1 MRWPPREDD
10 GGGRRTRGE
19 RAGVGGGGWWRCS
32 LQVWAGGGAVMGENG
47 DRGVGWARLT
57 SRTRRRPGGAFG
69 SVEYK
74 IEGPAIGNDSVSQ
87 TCWSM

>member
-19 RAGVGGGGWWRCS
+19 RAGIGEGGWWRCS

-57 SRTRRRPGGAFG
+57 DVSHEEETRQRVWF
-69 SVEYK
+69 S
-74 IEGPAIGNDSVSQ
+74 
-87 TCWSM
+87 